1 MKEIIMTIIT
11 LKNIV
16 TGTKTRVQS
25 IMDPEIHIDSDW
37 NSTVTSTTKW
47 IYETTGDEVPAAI
60 QELLKRPKLYQ
71 IVSKDELIYKI
82 E

>member
-1 MKEIIMTIIT
+1 MTTIT

-25 IMDPEIHIDSDW
+25 IMDPEVHIDSDW
-37 NSTVTSTTKW
+37 NSTVTSKTKW
-47 IYETTGDEVPAAI
+47 IYETTGEDVPTAI
-60 QELLKRPKLYQ
+60 QELLNRPKLYQ
-71 IVSKDELIYKI
+71 IVSKDELISKI